1 MTNSPTTPPKRGG
14 SCLLIAV
21 AVPVL
26 LVASCTVAMLAS
38 GGGAGG
44 ELLPTEAQ
52 VACERGVRGEVGGSP
67 TFNHGLTSEVSGGF
81 EVLGRGS
88 VDGLDFGYACTVTGP
103 SGHHRTQV
111 QITS

>member
-1 MTNSPTTPPKRGG
+1 MTNGPTPPKRGG
-14 SCLLIAV
+14 SCLLIAI
-21 AVPVL
+21 ALPVV
-26 LVASCTVAMLAS
+26 LVASCSVMMLAG

-44 ELLPTEAQ
+44 ELRPTEAQ
-52 VACERGVRGEVGGSP
+52 VACERGVRSEVGGSP

-103 SGHHRTQV
+103 SGQHRTQV

>member
-1 MTNSPTTPPKRGG
+1 M
-14 SCLLIAV
+14 
-21 AVPVL
+21 
-26 LVASCTVAMLAS
+26 MLAG

-44 ELLPTEAQ
+44 ELRPTEAQ
-52 VACERGVRGEVGGSP
+52 VACERGVRSEVGGSP

-103 SGHHRTQV
+103 SGQHRTQV

>member
-1 MTNSPTTPPKRGG
+1 M
-14 SCLLIAV
+14 LIAI
-21 AVPVL
+21 ALPVV
-26 LVASCTVAMLAS
+26 LVASCSVMMLAG

-44 ELLPTEAQ
+44 ELRPTEAQ
-52 VACERGVRGEVGGSP
+52 VACERGVRSEVGGSP

-103 SGHHRTQV
+103 SGQHRTQV